1 MLLLRVPSVR
11 LLLLLLLL
19 LLRCPRRVDLLLM
32 LRWVALRWVDL
43 LLLLLRWVALLRR
56 VALCWVCVT
65 CRRCRRIVLA
75 SRRGGVACALEY
87 RMSAVQRQN
96 NIHIRKI
103 VMPSGRPLPRS
114 ATRIKTLTFNQS
126 TVPCCRDLA
135 NATFSHMPRSSS
147 IDFYFTVGKLSGQ
160 GKGTAHRPLSDS
172 SVVGKIG
179 EPRVMV

>member
-56 VALCWVCVT
+56 VALRWVCVT

-103 VMPSGRPLPRS
+103 VMPSGRPLPRVGH
-114 ATRIKTLTFNQS
+114 TDKNPDIQS
-126 TVPCCRDLA
+126 EYGAL
-135 NATFSHMPRSSS
+135 
-147 IDFYFTVGKLSGQ
+147 LSGSCQ
-160 GKGTAHRPLSDS
+160 RYLLAHAT
-172 SVVGKIG
+172 VVIN
-179 EPRVMV
+179 RLLFYRW